1 MSMLIEENFN
11 KRNNY
16 LDIVFCIDCSGSME
30 DFIRKFQ
37 KESKTLYKN
46 ILEQSENRCLD
57 LKVCRIKIIT
67 FKDLH
72 YKDDSPV
79 MDSGFFELPN
89 DHILM
94 EDYVSSINPLNGSC
108 NYNYGLQALSLAIK
122 SDWQKH
128 VIDAN
133 VKNTYR
139 HLIVMITD
147 SESYPLDNQND
158 TKVKDDIKTGCA
170 KSLEELCHWWENDT
184 NAFMPR
190 GKKLC
195 LFAPDVYPWAE
206 IGLNFNVC
214 MHHPL
219 HDTKDFDFSLI
230 YHCIY

>member
-11 KRNNY
+11 EIENY
-16 LDIVFCIDCSGSME
+16 LDIIFCIDSTESME

-37 KESKTLYKN
+37 KESKTLYKK
-46 ILEQSENRCLD
+46 ILEQSEEICLD

-72 YKDDSPV
+72 YKDDCPV

-89 DHILM
+89 DQILM
-94 EDYVSSINPLNGSC
+94 EDYISSINPQGSG
-108 NYNYGLQALSLAIK
+108 NYSYGLQALSLAIK

-128 VIDAN
+128 IIDTN
-133 VKNTYR
+133 VRKTYR

-147 SESYPLDNQND
+147 LESYPLDNQDD
-158 TKVKDDIKTGCA
+158 TKVKDDVKTGYA

-195 LFAPDVYPWAE
+195 LFAPDVYPWTE
-206 IGLNFNVC
+206 IGFNFNVC
-214 MHHPL
+214 IHHPL

-230 YHCIY
+230 YCYIY